1 MKKIFMILLALAV
14 LPACTVVGPTERAVR
29 YNFGKVD
36 NEVLTAGTHLWIPYF
51 AGTKTL
57 SVNVHALE
65 LQTSSGTK
73 DQQEVTTKVVVNL
86 QLDPAKVVE
95 IVSTYGDE
103 EAVIG
108 QVIPQIQ
115 EAVNA
120 NVSKFSAEEILTKRE
135 QLKEAIDHV
144 IKERAAKYSII
155 VHDISIKDLQY
166 SPEYAKA
173 IEQKQIAEQKSK
185 QAEYDAIK
193 ANKEA
198 DGAINTARGQAE
210 SQKLLRANLT
220 PEILQMRAIEKW
232 NGAFPQYMG
241 AGNLPFINM
250 SMGHSNNSK

>member
-1 MKKIFMILLALAV
+1 MKKFLMLALA
-14 LPACTVVGPTERAVR
+14 LISLSACTVVGPTERAVR

-36 NEVLTAGTHLWIPYF
+36 DEVLTAGTHLWIPYF

-57 SVNVHALE
+57 SVNVHAIE

-86 QLDPAKVVE
+86 QLDPSKVVD
-95 IVSTYGDE
+95 IVKTYGDE
-103 EAVIG
+103 EAVIS

-144 IKERAAKYSII
+144 IKDRAAKYSVI

-166 SPEYAKA
+166 SPEYARA

-185 QAEYDAIK
+185 QAEYDAVK
-193 ANKEA
+193 ASKEA

-210 SQKLLRANLT
+210 SQKLLRSTIT

-232 NGAFPQYMG
+232 DGKFPQVMG
-241 AGNLPFINM
+241 SQTLPFLNI
-250 SMGHSNNSK
+250 KQ

>member
-1 MKKIFMILLALAV
+1 MKKMFIVLALMCSG
-14 LPACTVVGPTERAVR
+14 CTVVGPTERAVR

-36 NEVLTAGTHLWIPYF
+36 NEVLLAGTHLWIPYF
-51 AGTKTL
+51 HGTKTL
-57 SVNVHALE
+57 PVNVHALE
-65 LQTSSGTK
+65 LETSSGTK

-86 QLDPAKVVE
+86 QLDPSKVVE
-95 IVSTYGDE
+95 IVTNYGDE
-103 EAVIG
+103 QAVIG

-135 QLKEAIDHV
+135 QLKEAIDKV
-144 IKERAAKYSII
+144 IKDRATKYSII

-210 SQKLLRANLT
+210 AQKLLRANLT

-232 NGAFPQYMG
+232 DGSFPQVMG
-241 AGNLPFINM
+241 GQGALPFVNIKA
-250 SMGHSNNSK
+250 GQ

>member
-1 MKKIFMILLALAV
+1 MKTIFFLLLAALI
-14 LPACTVVGPTERAVR
+14 LSGCTVVGPTERAVR

-36 NEVLTAGTHLWIPYF
+36 DEILTAGTHLWIPYF

-57 SVNVHALE
+57 GVNVHALE
-65 LQTSSGTK
+65 LETSSGTK
-73 DQQEVTTKVVVNL
+73 DQQEVSTKVVVNL
-86 QLDPAKVVE
+86 QLDPNKVIE
-95 IVSTYGDE
+95 IVKTYGDE
-103 EAVIG
+103 AAVLN

-135 QLKEAIDHV
+135 QLKEAIDKV

-185 QAEYDAIK
+185 QAEYDAVK

-250 SMGHSNNSK
+250 SMGHNTK